1 MPPSTRAGQTGREE
15 RDDDQAAATMGNGR
29 EEGWLTQV
37 VRILQLA
44 NPALTA
50 EEAIVRAMS
59 LVNVGNQA
67 PRGEAEKIPKDVTS
81 SIAHIK
87 KLNEG
92 NWHTW
97 EPTFIDCLQRVHNA
111 KEILYGEIAPGSEGY
126 DEDLDKALVGLIH
139 ACCDNSPDSRID
151 TYTVRGLDEE
161 AQLGSTLYAKLKKAL
176 TLNDAVKR
184 AGLQDRIHT
193 VCMYN
198 RDVVRLGRE
207 LDSIWNDAACL
218 GKRFDEDLKKSTLY
232 RCTAQDWFYTNS
244 VDTLKTAKPDCKYD
258 EAYHTLAKKQQD
270 GEVTGRIRGAARV
283 ATSTEQGSTN
293 QAEQGPRGRRDPRNP
308 SAPPKCYA
316 CGGPNHIAR
325 NCTNTN
331 NNPAPSRDGPT
342 TNPAQEA
349 TIGGDE
355 QPTSDTWIVDLG
367 VTHHMVNDERMLLT
381 SMSKDGQI
389 CMAGNERLQVKAIGD
404 ASLQVGDVTI
414 QLLDVLYV
422 PKLNSNLLS
431 VQGLIENGA
440 RVTFDEFG
448 TIIKQNDGT
457 QIQYKRNRRK
467 GWFEVQ
473 GKALALE
480 LEETLDDV
488 PEDNQNTGKLD
499 NAPEGNKDMKHRDS
513 YLWHERFGHPGRDK
527 TRQIRAHYLG
537 TDEEMEHESKC
548 CNACSQGKQTR
559 AWMGQSESERM
570 EAPLELVH
578 VDLMT
583 DFKGHANYHY
593 TLVAVDDFSSLIYV
607 EPLCTKSAALTAL
620 RRWIARMERATDR
633 KLKTLHS
640 DNGGEWCSI
649 AAEDWQTQEGFKWQK
664 SVPGISFQNGQAERA
679 IRSVQEKMRSMLIGR
694 ACPREL
700 WLYAITAAAHVMNL
714 TPSATKTIPHEAF
727 YGTTAHK
734 LAQQLRV
741 FGCLAWVHVQQ
752 KDQQGKYGAR
762 AKPAIMIGYDDEHKA
777 WKFCNPDQPAS
788 IQWSNSA
795 TFHEDKGWS
804 DRQQE
809 AVRPMVTAEA
819 EEEGVTPA
827 IVEEE
832 TKSEAA
838 VEDLLPAVDST
849 VGATNTAILNLD
861 PTLGEAMN
869 GEDAQLWKEAIR
881 KELEGLEAM
890 GTWEVVHQLPGVPLV
905 DSKVVL
911 WLKLDTDG
919 VPVKHKAQ
927 LVARGF
933 TQREGIDYQETFSPV
948 APLGAIRAILALAVQ
963 NNWEVHAL
971 DITMAYLNST
981 LKEAI
986 YMKPPEGS
994 GVAPG
999 KVYKVECAPCIYTK
1013 GQGEDMAI
1021 VVIYIDDTLVI
1032 APRLETIL
1040 KVKKQI
1046 GQRWKMEDS
1055 GKVSHFLGI
1064 KISRDHV
1071 MRTMTIGQSG
1081 YIDQVLAKHLDKH
1094 TKPTMVP
1101 MQSIP
1106 EGTLVASAAQQKEYP
1121 VIVGKLLWVA
1131 NSTRPDLSLT
1141 VGVLAR
1147 HMCEPSQEHYQA
1159 AQRVLRYL
1167 ESTKQVGLVYRASE
1181 SQEPLVA
1188 HSDANWASD
1197 ATIQRRSTSGSVA
1210 LVYGNLVAWKS
1221 ATQKCVSLSAVE
1233 AEFIAATEA
1242 TREVLFL
1249 KQLLC
1254 SIGIA
1259 TGTPTVYSDNTGCIQ
1274 VSKDPAQHWKLK
1286 HIDTKYHF
1294 VHNNVQEGRVQIK
1307 YVDTTRNLADVLT
1320 KPIGRQAMQQAR
1332 SRLHLQIP
1340 AAVYE
1345 TGSPSYAT
1353 VLKNRGHT
1361 LEQQHNEQGT
1371 YTVEGGS

>member
-1 MPPSTRAGQTGREE
+1 MPPSTRAGQTGRG
-15 RDDDQAAATMGNGR
+15 DDDQTTPSNGQ

-50 EEAIVRAMS
+50 EEAIVRAMGLIS
-59 LVNVGNQA
+59 ISNQT
-67 PRGEAEKIPKDVTS
+67 PRRETEKIPKEVS
-81 SIAHIK
+81 SAIAHIK
-87 KLNEG
+87 KLSDS

-111 KEILYGEIAPGSEGY
+111 KEILYGTVAPGNEEY

-151 TYTVRGLDEE
+151 TYTVRGVDEE
-161 AQLGSTLYAKLKKAL
+161 VQLGSTLYAKLKKAL

-193 VCMYN
+193 VRLHN
-198 RDVVRLGRE
+198 RDVVRLGKE
-207 LDSIWNDAACL
+207 LDSIWNDAARL

-232 RCTAQDWFYTNS
+232 RCTAQDWFYANT
-244 VDTLKTAKPDCKYD
+244 VDALKTARPDSVD
-258 EAYHTLAKKQQD
+258 R
-270 GEVTGRIRGAARV
+270 GER
-283 ATSTEQGSTN
+283 
-293 QAEQGPRGRRDPRNP
+293 
-308 SAPPKCYA
+308 SAC
-316 CGGPNHIAR
+316 
-325 NCTNTN
+325 
-331 NNPAPSRDGPT
+331 
-342 TNPAQEA
+342 
-349 TIGGDE
+349 
-355 QPTSDTWIVDLG
+355 DTWIIDSG
-367 VTHHMVNDERMLLT
+367 ATHHMVNDERMLLT
-381 SMSKDGQI
+381 STNKVGQI
-389 CMAGNERLQVKAIGD
+389 STAGDEKLQVKAIGD
-404 ASLQVGDVTI
+404 ASLRVGEATI

-422 PKLNSNLLS
+422 PKLNANLLS

-440 RVTFDEFG
+440 RVIFDEFG
-448 TIIKQNDGT
+448 TTIKQNDGT
-457 QIQYKRNRRK
+457 QVQFKRDRR
-467 GWFEVQ
+467 Q
-473 GKALALE
+473 GHFKVRGQARVLE
-480 LEETLDDV
+480 LEETRDGV

-537 TDEEMEHESKC
+537 TDEEMEHESKH

-559 AWMGQSESERM
+559 ARMSQSESERM

-593 TLVAVDDFSSLIYV
+593 ALVAVDDFSSLIY
-607 EPLCTKSAALTAL
+607 
-620 RRWIARMERATDR
+620 R
-633 KLKTLHS
+633 
-640 DNGGEWCSI
+640 
-649 AAEDWQTQEGFKWQK
+649 
-664 SVPGISFQNGQAERA
+664 PGISVQNGRAERA

-700 WLYAITAAAHVMNL
+700 WPYAITAAAHVMNL

-752 KDQQGKYGAR
+752 KDQQGKHGAR

-809 AVRPMVTAEA
+809 AVRPMVTMEV

-832 TKSEAA
+832 TRSETA

-849 VGATNTAILNLD
+849 VGAANTAILNLD

-890 GTWEVVHQLPGVPLV
+890 GTWEVVHQPPGVPLV

-911 WLKLDTDG
+911 RLKLDADG
-919 VPVKHKAQ
+919 VPVKHKAR

-999 KVYKVECAPCIYTK
+999 KVYKVVKGLYGLKQSGREWNQEFDRSLRRMGFFQVECAPCIYTK

-1021 VVIYIDDTLVI
+1021 VVIYVDDTLVI
-1032 APRLETIL
+1032 APRLETVL
-1040 KVKKQI
+1040 EVKKQI

-1055 GKVSHFLGI
+1055 G
-1064 KISRDHV
+1064 
-1071 MRTMTIGQSG
+1071 
-1081 YIDQVLAKHLDKH
+1081 YIDQVLAKHLDKR

-1101 MQSIP
+1101 MQNIP

-1147 HMCEPSQEHYQA
+1147 HMREPSQEHYQA

-1167 ESTKQVGLVYRASE
+1167 ESTRQVGLVYRASE

-1210 LVYGNLVAWKS
+1210 LVYGNPVAWKS
-1221 ATQKCVSLSAVE
+1221 VTQKCVSLSAVE

-1249 KQLLC
+1249 KQLLR

-1294 VHNNVQEGRVQIK
+1294 VRNNVQEGRVQIK

-1332 SRLHLQIP
+1332 SGLHLQIP
-1340 AAVYE
+1340 AAVYG

-1353 VLKNRGHT
+1353 VLKNGGHT
-1361 LEQQHNEQGT
+1361 LKQQHNEQGT
-1371 YTVEGGS
+1371 YAVEGGS

>member
-1 MPPSTRAGQTGREE
+1 MPPLTRAGQTGR
-15 RDDDQAAATMGNGR
+15 DDDQATAGNGR
-29 EEGWLTQV
+29 EEGWLTQA

-50 EEAIVRAMS
+50 EEVIARAMG
-59 LVNVGNQA
+59 LVNINNQA
-67 PRGEAEKIPKDVTS
+67 PRGETEKIPKDVSS

-87 KLNEG
+87 KLSDS

-97 EPTFIDCLQRVHNA
+97 EPTFIDCLQRVHNV
-111 KEILYGEIAPGSEGY
+111 KEILYGTVVPGSEAY

-151 TYTVRGLDEE
+151 TYTVRGADEE
-161 AQLGSTLYAKLKKAL
+161 VQLGSMLYAKLKKAL

-184 AGLQDRIHT
+184 AGLQDCIHT
-193 VCMYN
+193 VRLHN
-198 RDVVRLGRE
+198 RDVVKLGKE

-218 GKRFDEDLKKSTLY
+218 GKQLDEDLKKSTLY
-232 RCTAQDWFYTNS
+232 RCTGQDWYYANS
-244 VDTLKTAKPDCKYD
+244 VDALKTARPDCKYD
-258 EAYHTLAKKQQD
+258 EAYHALAKKQQD
-270 GEVTGRIRGAARV
+270 GEVSGRIRGAARV
-283 ATSTEQGSTN
+283 AASTEQWDTN
-293 QAEQGPRGRRDPRNP
+293 QAGQGPRGRRDPRNP
-308 SAPPKCYA
+308 SAPPKCYVSIDRGKRSA
-316 CGGPNHIAR
+316 CN
-325 NCTNTN
+325 
-331 NNPAPSRDGPT
+331 
-342 TNPAQEA
+342 
-349 TIGGDE
+349 
-355 QPTSDTWIVDLG
+355 TWIVDSG
-367 VTHHMVNDERMLLT
+367 ATHHMVNDERMLLT
-381 SMSKDGQI
+381 STNKVGQI
-389 CMAGNERLQVKAIGD
+389 STAGDERLQVKAIGD
-404 ASLQVGDVTI
+404 ASLWVGEATI

-422 PKLNSNLLS
+422 PKLNANLLS

-440 RVTFDEFG
+440 RVIFDKFG
-448 TIIKQNDGT
+448 TTIKQNDGT
-457 QIQYKRNRRK
+457 QVQFRRDRRQGRFK
-467 GWFEVQ
+467 VQ
-473 GKALALE
+473 GQALALE

-488 PEDNQNTGKLD
+488 PKDNQNTGRLD
-499 NAPEGNKDMKHRDS
+499 N
-513 YLWHERFGHPGRDK
+513 RFGHPGRDK
-527 TRQIRAHYLG
+527 TRQIKEHYLG
-537 TDEEMEHESKC
+537 TDERMEHESKHC
-548 CNACSQGKQTR
+548 STCSQGKQTR
-559 AWMGQSESERM
+559 ARMSTSETRRA

-578 VDLMT
+578 IDLMT

-593 TLVAVDDFSSLIYV
+593 ALVAVDDFSSLIYV
-607 EPLCTKSAALTAL
+607 EPLCTKSAALMAL
-620 RRWIARMERATDR
+620 RRWITRMERATDR
-633 KLKTLHS
+633 KLKTLCS
-640 DNGGEWCSI
+640 DNGGEWCSLE
-649 AAEDWQTQEGFKWQK
+649 AEDWQTQEGFKWQK
-664 SVPGISFQNGQAERA
+664 SVPGISIQNGRAERA
-679 IRSVQEKMRSMLIGR
+679 IRSVQEKMCLMLIGR

-700 WLYAITAAAHVMNL
+700 WPYAITAAAHVMNL

-741 FGCLAWVHVQQ
+741 FGCLAWVHVQR

-795 TFHEDKGWS
+795 TFHEDKGWN

-809 AVRPMVTAEA
+809 VFKPMVTTEV
-819 EEEGVTPA
+819 EEEGVTSTTA
-827 IVEEE
+827 EEE
-832 TKSEAA
+832 TRSETA
-838 VEDLLPAVDST
+838 VEDLLPAIDST
-849 VGATNTAILNLD
+849 VGTANTAILNLD

-869 GEDAQLWKEAIR
+869 SEDAQLWKEAIR

-890 GTWEVVHQLPGVPLV
+890 GTWEVVHQPPGVPLV

-911 WLKLDTDG
+911 RLKLDADG
-919 VPVKHKAQ
+919 VPVKHKAR

-999 KVYKVECAPCIYTK
+999 QVYKVVKGLYGLKQSGREWNQEFDRSLRCMGFFQVECAPCIYTK
-1013 GQGEDMAI
+1013 GQGKDMAI
-1021 VVIYIDDTLVI
+1021 VVIYVDDTLVI
-1032 APRLETIL
+1032 APRLETVL
-1040 KVKKQI
+1040 RVKKQI
-1046 GQRWKMEDS
+1046 
-1055 GKVSHFLGI
+1055 
-1064 KISRDHV
+1064 
-1071 MRTMTIGQSG
+1071 G
-1081 YIDQVLAKHLDKH
+1081 YIDQVLAKHLDKR
-1094 TKPTMVP
+1094 TKLTMVP

-1106 EGTLVASAAQQKEYP
+1106 EGTLVTSAAQQKEYL

-1141 VGVLAR
+1141 VG
-1147 HMCEPSQEHYQA
+1147 EHYQA

-1167 ESTKQVGLVYRASE
+1167 ESTKEVGLVYRANE

-1210 LVYGNLVAWKS
+1210 LVYGNPVAWKS
-1221 ATQKCVSLSAVE
+1221 AMQKCVSLSAVE

-1249 KQLLC
+1249 KQLLR

-1259 TGTPTVYSDNTGCIQ
+1259 TGTLTVYLDNTGCIQ

-1294 VHNNVQEGRVQIK
+1294 IRNNVQEGRVQIK

-1332 SRLHLQIP
+1332 SGLHLQIL
-1340 AAVYE
+1340 AVVYK

-1353 VLKNRGHT
+1353 VLKNGGHT
-1361 LEQQHNEQGT
+1361 LKQQHNEWGT
-1371 YTVEGGS
+1371 HAVEGGS